1 MQEKVM
7 SDYPPRRE
15 KEMKKLCV
23 ILLLLSALIVSVQA
37 GSLIAWGQNDS
48 GECNVPAGN
57 DFVKVYGGSY
67 HFAAIRTDG
76 SIVSWGRNSEG
87 QCDIVQGNY
96 TKLAPAGHHTIG
108 LTNLGSLLSWTY
120 DFGIYAVPS
129 GNDFVDITSAFIAS
143 FGLRSNGTIVSWG
156 EGTNNDILIVPTGS
170 DFVKIDSG
178 NWHAMALKSDGS
190 VVVWGDNDET
200 VQPVPP
206 GNDYADI
213 AGGYASCLALKT
225 DGSLLAWGHNS
236 SGQCDVPAGN
246 DFIKI
251 DASYDH
257 CAALRSDS
265 TLAVWGNN
273 ADGQCNAPERNDYLD
288 VAVSYFATVAI
299 LANPVG
305 VVDEIQPQAKL
316 QAYPNPF
323 NQSVNITL
331 QSKSNAP
338 VKAAVYNIKGQ
349 LIKSLGNGKA
359 LSWDGTD
366 TNNQSVSNGIYFIQ
380 ALQDGRTATSKV
392 IRIK

>member
-1 MQEKVM
+1 
-7 SDYPPRRE
+7 
-15 KEMKKLCV
+15 MKKPFV
-23 ILLLLSALIVSVQA
+23 IFLLLASLIVSVQA

-57 DFVKVYGGSY
+57 DYVKVYGGSY
-67 HFAAIRTDG
+67 HFSAIRTDG

-87 QCDIVQGNY
+87 QCDLVQG
-96 TKLAPAGHHTIG
+96 
-108 LTNLGSLLSWTY
+108 NLGSLMSWTY
-120 DFGIYAVPS
+120 DTDIYTVPT
-129 GNDFVDITSAFIAS
+129 GNDFVDITAAFRAC

-156 EGTNNDILIVPTGS
+156 DGENNDVLIVPTGS

-200 VQPVPP
+200 VQPVPV

-213 AGGYASCLALKT
+213 AGGYASCLSLKT
-225 DGSLLAWGHNS
+225 DGSLLAWGNNS
-236 SGQCDVPAGN
+236 NGQCDVPAGN

-265 TLAVWGNN
+265 TIVVWGNN
-273 ADGQCNAPERNDYLD
+273 ADGECNAPDRNDYID

-299 LANPVG
+299 VANPVS
-305 VVDEIQPQAKL
+305 VIDEIQPQAKL

-323 NQSVNITL
+323 ASSLSITL

-349 LIKSLGNGKA
+349 LIKALGNGKT
-359 LSWDGTD
+359 LTWDGTD
-366 TNNQSVSNGIYFIQ
+366 KDNNPVSNGIYFVR
-380 ALQDGRTATSKV
+380 AEQDGRSVTSKV